1 VFGMAGSTYVADIV
15 LYAAGVPTAP
25 LFVVG
30 IVLTLSGFLFKLA
43 VFPFHSWAPD
53 TYEGAPHPVATFV
66 GTVSKVAA
74 VGALIRVCTLI
85 PAESGQMPAVFFVL
99 AVASMTF
106 GNLAALAQKD
116 LKRLLGYS
124 TIAHAGYILVG
135 LYALSEV
142 GIASAI
148 FYAVIYLAIAFG
160 AFLVICVLGRDGT
173 NPTFDSIAGLYRR
186 SPFLALVLLVSMFG
200 LAGIPPTAGFAGK
213 WFLFAAALEKGQL
226 LLVLIAAV
234 NATISLY
241 YYLQVIRAAYLF
253 EPKEET
259 PIEMS
264 SSLRLG
270 AILALL
276 LIFLSGVWPGPLW
289 ELSLEAAR
297 AVLPG

>member
-1 VFGMAGSTYVADIV
+1 
-15 LYAAGVPTAP
+15 
-25 LFVVG
+25 
-30 IVLTLSGFLFKLA
+30 
-43 VFPFHSWAPD
+43 
-53 TYEGAPHPVATFV
+53 
-66 GTVSKVAA
+66 
-74 VGALIRVCTLI
+74 LIRVCTLI